1 MEKYLNLYAKQNDLT
16 HVYFSDMPMIL
27 LLYNEAYFNTNE
39 LDSSV
44 TSVSV
49 SLLQE
54 FENVFP
60 NKIPSGLSPIREMEH
75 QIDLVLGSAIPNRS
89 TYKSNPEKTNE
100 F

>member
-1 MEKYLNLYAKQNDLT
+1 
-16 HVYFSDMPMIL
+16 
-27 LLYNEAYFNTNE
+27 
-39 LDSSV
+39 
-44 TSVSV
+44 
-49 SLLQE
+49 LLQE

-89 TYKSNPEKTNE
+89 TYKSNPEKTKE